1 MTWSTISTIIGENLP
16 PLPRFMAAVFIALGR
31 RTCKE
36 SLLMESTILVFKEL
50 HLVIFDFSIEAD
62 IPLMSS

>member
-1 MTWSTISTIIGENLP
+1 MAVLAMKMTTIKAENLP

-36 SLLMESTILVFKEL
+36 SLKMEVTILVFQ
-50 HLVIFDFSIEAD
+50 
-62 IPLMSS
+62 